1 MSLLSDFED
10 RIGGAI
16 EGMFSGLFRSPVQ
29 PAEIARACSKEMER
43 SRKLG
48 VGKAYVA
55 NVYHVLLSDSDGEKL
70 AGLIP
75 TMESELETYLVAYAR
90 DHNYRSAT
98 KPLVRFAID
107 DELKLGK
114 FEVIGEALTVDEIR
128 NEFGQ
133 IAGIT
138 DRDDDAPAR
147 RHSFEGKV
155 SAPSPTPH
163 APSPIPTPSPG
174 PVTTVIP
181 DGLDTFAPSQPIS
194 KVAAS
199 MPPTVVA
206 SISVPGISDVVL
218 DPLVSYRIGRLSDCE
233 ICLEDVNASR
243 THATLHFDSGVW
255 VVSDNNS
262 TNGTFL
268 NEKAVTTA
276 PLTNG
281 DVIAIGTTRI
291 TYHERLL
298 SRGAA
303 L

>member
-55 NVYHVLLSDSDGEKL
+55 NVYHVLLSSPDGDKL

-90 DHNYRSAT
+90 DHNYRSVT

-128 NEFGQ
+128 HEFGD
-133 IAGIT
+133 IVGVT
-138 DRDDDAPAR
+138 DRDDDAPVHPRPTPRPQMPAPAPR
-147 RHSFEGKV
+147 FV
-155 SAPSPTPH
+155 PTPAPS
-163 APSPIPTPSPG
+163 

-181 DGLDTFAPSQPIS
+181 DGLDTFAASQPIERLNTP
-194 KVAAS
+194 AAVPS
-199 MPPTVVA
+199 IVA
-206 SISVPGISDVVL
+206 SISVPGVSDVVL
-218 DPLVSYRIGRLSDCE
+218 DPTVTYRIGRLSDCE

-243 THATLHFDSGVW
+243 THATLSFDGIRWTVT
-255 VVSDNNS
+255 DHNS
-262 TNGTFL
+262 TNGTLL
-268 NEKAVTTA
+268 NDKNVVTA
-276 PLTNG
+276 PLADR

-291 TYHERLL
+291 TYHERL
-298 SRGAA
+298 STRGA
-303 L
+303 LS